1 MTIPLYAPRRRTL
14 IVLLPVAAAYLIWQA
29 VAPAA
34 SGYGWFD
41 STIGIVLGLY
51 ICSRPAANGID
62 LFFAERGTLRRIFT
76 RGSGLEWILLNAAAM
91 IAGWFVILTAASR
104 LPETGSSILSIR

>member
-1 MTIPLYAPRRRTL
+1 VTIPLYTPRRRTL
-14 IVLLPVAAAYLIWQA
+14 VILLPVAAAYVTWQA

-34 SGYGWFD
+34 SGHEWLD

-62 LFFAERGTLRRIFT
+62 LFFAERGTLQRIFT
-76 RGSGLEWILLNAAAM
+76 RASGVEWVLLNAAVM
-91 IAGWFVILTAASR
+91 IAGWFVIMTAASR
-104 LPETGSSILSIR
+104 LPQTGESILSFR